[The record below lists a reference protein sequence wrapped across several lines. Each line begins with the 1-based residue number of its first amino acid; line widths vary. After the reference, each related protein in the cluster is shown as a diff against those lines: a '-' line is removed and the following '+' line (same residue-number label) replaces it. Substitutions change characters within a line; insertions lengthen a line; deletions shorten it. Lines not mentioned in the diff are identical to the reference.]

1 MTHSEKTLEL
11 LEAGQIEEAGKEF
24 GRALRRDDDQMIY
37 SLAEELYSLGFSRQA
52 KRAYEKLL
60 ERYPDEDSIRTAL
73 ADIEISD
80 GHDDRALELLSE
92 IAPDSDA
99 YLEALLVSA
108 DLYQTQGMFDVS
120 EQKLLEARRLAPDE
134 TVIQFGL
141 AELYFNI
148 KEYRKAAQCY
158 LDLVKSGVLELSKV
172 NLVSRLGLSY
182 AGFGRLETA
191 LGYLEQIPE
200 EELDADTR
208 FQLAF
213 IQFQQKDYEDAQ
225 KNFERL
231 RDTNPDYST
240 LYPYLTEIYEH
251 DGNLAQALRTAQ
263 EGLAVDEFNTSL
275 YEKAAG
281 LSGKCGNPDKA
292 LEYLKKAVE
301 IDPDDLTLVVE
312 LSTLLTD
319 LGRHEENVS
328 LVSRYLEDDEVDSQL
343 YWNLGRSYA
352 ALDRYDDAVR
362 YYEAAGRDLGDSPEF
377 LRDAAFFYRNAGER
391 ERALSCAD
399 RALGMCADDYDLAM
413 LKEELEY

>member
-158 LDLVKSGVLELSKV
+158 LDLVKSGVLEFSKV

-191 LGYLEQIPE
+191 LGYLEQIP
-200 EELDADTR
+200 ELDADTR

-399 RALGMCADDYDLAM
+399 RALGMYADDYDLAM

>member
-158 LDLVKSGVLELSKV
+158 LDLVKSGVLEFSKV

-200 EELDADTR
+200 EELDANTR

-319 LGRHEENVS
+319 LERHEENVS

>member
-158 LDLVKSGVLELSKV
+158 LDLVKSGVLEFSKV

-200 EELDADTR
+200 EELDADTC

>member
-158 LDLVKSGVLELSKV
+158 LDLVKSGVLEFSKV

-362 YYEAAGRDLGDSPEF
+362 YYEDAGRDLGDSPEF

>member
-158 LDLVKSGVLELSKV
+158 LDLVKSGVLEFSKV

>member
-158 LDLVKSGVLELSKV
+158 LDLVKSGVLEFSKV

-251 DGNLAQALRTAQ
+251 DDNLAQALRTAQ